1 MWEKTHTSGGRN
13 VVSLTGVG
21 TQRRHTGGVQ
31 ECRFFF
37 TQNKEES
44 GPETAECVR
53 TSIKRAQRPL
63 HSLTHSASA
72 FTPSGFFLQNQLPP
86 VSAHTSPPCRTYSI
100 PPDVPL
106 PLPPD
111 VPLPYVQR
119 TTGRPPPYVQRTTG
133 LLVQSFLLQAA
144 HTCRSIPTPN
154 ASPSSALLV
163 VLAF

>member
-13 VVSLTGVG
+13 VVSVTGVG

-31 ECRFFF
+31 ECRFLF

-53 TSIKRAQRPL
+53 TSTKRAQRPL
-63 HSLTHSASA
+63 HSLHFLWLLPSEP
-72 FTPSGFFLQNQLPP
+72 TPARLCPHL
-86 VSAHTSPPCRTYSI
+86 A
-100 PPDVPL
+100 PL
-106 PLPPD
+106 L
-111 VPLPYVQR
+111 YVQH
-119 TTGRPPPYVQRTTG
+119 TTG
-133 LLVQSFLLQAA
+133 LLVQPFLLQAA
-144 HTCRSIPTPN
+144 QTCHSIPTPN